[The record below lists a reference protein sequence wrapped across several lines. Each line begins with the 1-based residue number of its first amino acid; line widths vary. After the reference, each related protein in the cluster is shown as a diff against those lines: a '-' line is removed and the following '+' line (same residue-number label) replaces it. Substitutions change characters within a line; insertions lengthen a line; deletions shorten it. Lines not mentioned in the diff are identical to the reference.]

1 MRSKVIRN
9 VMLGVLTGV
18 FILYVG
24 SIVVAIAIGND
35 QYYGA
40 KEELVVF
47 FGSVPMAMAFQL
59 LTTGI
64 LGGLI
69 GGISTIF
76 NYDRF
81 SILKSTII
89 HFLVVGSSFYAVS
102 YMNYWIKHDLIGQFF
117 SNVRVL
123 LGSILPNKEVLYFH
137 PYTFGSV
144 MVYLLVF
151 LGGYSIFWLILFLN
165 MRIKINKMNAALKKK
180 NKLKEKKGE

>member
-1 MRSKVIRN
+1 MKSKIIRN

-18 FILYVG
+18 FILYIG
-24 SIVVAIAIGND
+24 SVVVAFAAGNN

-47 FGSVPMAMAFQL
+47 FGSVPMAMAFQI

-64 LGGLI
+64 LGGVI

-76 NYDRF
+76 QYEKF

-89 HFLVVGSSFYAVS
+89 HFLVVGSSFYIVS
-102 YMNYWIKHDLIGQFF
+102 YINYWIKHDLIGQFF

-137 PYTFGSV
+137 PYTFGSLL
-144 MVYLLVF
+144 VYLLVF
-151 LGGYSIFWLILFLN
+151 LGGYTVFWLILFLN
-165 MRIKINKMNAALKKK
+165 MRIKINKVNAALKKK
-180 NKLKEKKGE
+180 NKNQ

>member
-1 MRSKVIRN
+1 MRSKIIRN
-9 VMLGVLTGV
+9 VILGVLTGV
-18 FILYVG
+18 FILYIG
-24 SIVVAIAIGND
+24 SVIVAFVAGNN

-47 FGSVPMAMAFQL
+47 LGSVPMAMAFQI

-76 NYDRF
+76 QYEKF

-89 HFLVVGSSFYAVS
+89 HFLVVGSSVYFVS
-102 YMNYWIKHDLIGQFF
+102 YINYWIKHDLIGQFF

-144 MVYLLVF
+144 LIYLLVF
-151 LGGYSIFWLILFLN
+151 LGGYTVFWLILFLN
-165 MRIKINKMNAALKKK
+165 MRIKINKVNAALREKNKK
-180 NKLKEKKGE
+180 NN